1 MPKKDEKFRFLTMD
15 EFNGLTRK
23 EKAAYLERA
32 VVEITKQQLGDD
44 PPQSLFKN
52 GPPTPFPTKKPIR
65 RE

>member
-32 VVEITKQQLGDD
+32 AAEITKQQLGDD

-52 GPPTPFPTKKPIR
+52 GPPPPPPTKKPVQ